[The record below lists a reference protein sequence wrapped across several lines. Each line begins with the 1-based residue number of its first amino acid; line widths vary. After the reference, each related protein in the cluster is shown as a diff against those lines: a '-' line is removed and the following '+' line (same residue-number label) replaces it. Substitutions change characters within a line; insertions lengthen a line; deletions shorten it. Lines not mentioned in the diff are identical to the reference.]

1 MTNWAATVAAGLSLT
16 LVIFNAVLVSGNQ
29 TSQTN
34 VTQRQQFINQ
44 GSDLVRIEQAMVR
57 SAIAANNPKDDAFSQ
72 LLARYNIK
80 PAAATSPAT
89 APVTGGK

>member
-1 MTNWAATVAAGLSLT
+1 
-16 LVIFNAVLVSGNQ
+16 
-29 TSQTN
+29 
-34 VTQRQQFINQ
+34 
-44 GSDLVRIEQAMVR
+44 LVRIEQAMVR
-57 SAIAANNPKDDAFSQ
+57 SGIAANNPKDDAFSP